1 MLSYEDI
8 FSSKQRVLFVTAHPD
23 DVDAFWGGLVARLNE
38 DSKDTFV
45 LLVTNGARGSR
56 ENRISESELA
66 SKRLAEQQAALA
78 ELGCPAE
85 HFACLHYLDG
95 DFECCLPLI
104 GEIAK
109 YIRLW
114 KPEIVVTHEPQALY
128 AERTLMPGFSFVNH
142 RDHRVVGTATM
153 DAVYPFSRDR
163 SFFPE
168 HAQENLEPHTVLEI
182 LFSDEYTTNAKI
194 DVTSVLEKKRAAL
207 RAHGSQFDE
216 TVITRILDSD
226 RLDDTYFESG
236 NYLRLAW

>member
-23 DVDAFWGGLVARLNE
+23 DVDAYWGGLVARLNQ
-38 DSKDTFV
+38 DSKETFV

-56 ENRISESELA
+56 ENHISEAELA
-66 SKRLAEQQAALA
+66 TRRIAEQTEALA
-78 ELGCPAE
+78 KLGCPAE
-85 HFACLHYLDG
+85 NFACLNHLDG
-95 DFECCLPLI
+95 EFECCLPLI

-128 AERTLMPGFSFVNH
+128 ADRLLMPGFSYVNH

-163 SFFPE
+163 SFFPH
-168 HAQENLEPHTVLEI
+168 HAQENLEPHTVMEI
-182 LFSDEYTTNAKI
+182 LFSDEFTVNAKI
-194 DVTSVLEKKRAAL
+194 DVSSVVDKKRAAL
-207 RAHGSQFDE
+207 QAHGSQFDE
-216 TVITRILDSD
+216 TVITRIFDSD
-226 RLDDTYFESG
+226 KKDDRYFESG